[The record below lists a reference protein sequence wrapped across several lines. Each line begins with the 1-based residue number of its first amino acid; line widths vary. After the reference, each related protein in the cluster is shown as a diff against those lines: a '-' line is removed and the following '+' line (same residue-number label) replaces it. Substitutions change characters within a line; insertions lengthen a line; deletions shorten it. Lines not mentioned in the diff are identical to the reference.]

1 MKITSTII
9 THAQGSEGWDQHRK
23 RSYNASELAVAMG
36 ISSNMKRDDLV
47 RCKATGIPFEHSDFV
62 EKRVF
67 APGHE
72 YEALARPLAQE
83 DMGEELY
90 PCVMAAEVEGL
101 PLSASLD
108 GLDLMGDMT
117 WEHKQAS
124 DVLIASLE
132 AGVIPD
138 EYHPQMEQGLLLSGA
153 KRCMFSASKGTRE
166 SMRSVW
172 YESNPELRAKI
183 IPTWK
188 QFMADVAAYVPVEVI
203 DKPVAAPVTALPAVS
218 VQVTGEIAVR
228 DNFALFETALR
239 DFIDNRLIR
248 EPATDQEFADLDL
261 QIKAL
266 KNAESA
272 LDAAEAQMLAQ
283 VSTVD
288 TIKRTK
294 DMLHKLARDNR
305 LMAEK
310 LLDARKLAIKG
321 EIVAGGVAALAKHI
335 RELNAAMPGDYMPVV
350 PADFGG
356 AVKGKRTVES
366 LRDAVNTELAR
377 AKIAANEI
385 ATRIGVNIKHLQE
398 NAGAH
403 KFLFMDTATIVLKQP
418 DDLQALVANRINEH
432 QRQEAAKEEAQR
444 ERIRA
449 EEAARLQREA
459 DEKRRAEEA
468 EAQRKARAEQE
479 EADRLEREE
488 YRRRGEEAAAQREA
502 QAAIAVA
509 ATPAP
514 EVKTYDNGAPMFSTT
529 TFKDNGE
536 PIMLTPEGKRS
547 VFCDIADD
555 DAPEKPA
562 PARVS
567 PAIPT
572 DSGARLTL
580 GQINERLEVVSV
592 NTEQLARMGF
602 TATVNRSARTYLE
615 SDFPRMCAVIQ
626 RHLIAVSQG
635 VAA

>member
-1 MKITSTII
+1 MKTVSLIQGTPEWMA
-9 THAQGSEGWDQHRK
+9 HRAQHF
-23 RSYNASELAVAMG
+23 NASDAPAMMGCSPHMTRSELLH
-36 ISSNMKRDDLV
+36 MK
-47 RCKATGIPFEHSDFV
+47 KTGI
-62 EKRVF
+62 
-67 APGHE
+67 APEVDPATQRRFDDGHRF
-72 YEALARPLAQE
+72 EALARPLAE
-83 DMGEELY
+83 KIIGEELY
-90 PCVMAAEVEGL
+90 AVTGTNGE
-101 PLSASLD
+101 LSASFD
-108 GLDLMGDMT
+108 GLTLLEDT
-117 WEHKQAS
+117 AFEHKSLNESLRYTPWDEGNGYHLPLHYQVQMEHQLMVSGAERVLFMATKWGSADELKEERHCWYAS
-124 DVLIASLE
+124 DPA
-132 AGVIPD
+132 
-138 EYHPQMEQGLLLSGA
+138 
-153 KRCMFSASKGTRE
+153 
-166 SMRSVW
+166 
-172 YESNPELRAKI
+172 LRAKI
-183 IPTWK
+183 LAGWK
-188 QFMADVAAYVPVEVI
+188 QFAADLVNFAPVEVVE
-203 DKPVAAPVTALPAVS
+203 KPVAAPVTALPAVS

-310 LLDARKLAIKG
+310 LLEARKLAIKG

-356 AVKGKRTVES
+356 VVKGKRTVES

-385 ATRIGVNIKHLQE
+385 ATRIGVNIKHLQDK
-398 NAGAH
+398 AGAH
-403 KFLFMDTATIVLKQP
+403 KFLFLDTPTIVLKAP
-418 DDLQALVANRINEH
+418 DDLQALVSNRINEH

-449 EEAARLQREA
+449 EEQAKLQREA
-459 DEKRRAEEA
+459 DEKRRSEEA
-468 EAQRKARAEQE
+468 EAARV
-479 EADRLEREE
+479 
-488 YRRRGEEAAAQREA
+488 A

-509 ATPAP
+509 ATPAPATAP

-547 VFCDIADD
+547 VFCDLNDDMTDASEKPTLKLGEINARLALLAVTADD
-555 DAPEKPA
+555 LAELGFA
-562 PARVS
+562 A
-567 PAIPT
+567 
-572 DSGARLTL
+572 TL
-580 GQINERLEVVSV
+580 ERGSKLY
-592 NTEQLARMGF
+592 RP
-602 TATVNRSARTYLE
+602 
-615 SDFPRMCAVIQ
+615 SDFPKICAAIV
-626 RHLIAVSQG
+626 RHVQAIAQG

>member
-1 MKITSTII
+1 MKINATII
-9 THAQGSEGWDQHRK
+9 TDPQGSKGWDQHRA
-23 RSYNASELAVAMG
+23 RSLNASELAVAMG
-36 ISSNMKRDDLV
+36 ISSNMKRDELV
-47 RCKATGIPFEHSDFV
+47 KCKATGIPFEHSDFV
-62 EKRVF
+62 EQRVF

-72 YEALARPLAQE
+72 YENLARPLAQA
-83 DMGEELY
+83 DTGEELY
-90 PCVMAAEVEGL
+90 PCVLAAEVEGL

-108 GLDLMGDMT
+108 GMDLFNEMT
-117 WEHKQAS
+117 WEHKQAT
-124 DVLIASLE
+124 DALIASLE

-172 YESNPELRAKI
+172 YESNPDLRDKI

-188 QFMADVAAYVPVEVI
+188 QFMADVAAYVPVEVVE
-203 DKPVAAPVTALPAVS
+203 KPVAAPITALPAVS

-239 DFIDNRLIR
+239 DFIENRLIR
-248 EPATDQEFADLDL
+248 EPSTDQEFADLDL

-310 LLDARKLAIKG
+310 LLEARKLAIKG

-356 AVKGKRTVES
+356 VVKGKRTVES

-385 ATRIGVNIKHLQE
+385 ATRIGVNIKHLQDK
-398 NAGAH
+398 AGAH
-403 KFLFMDTATIVLKQP
+403 KFLFLDTPTIVLKAP
-418 DDLQALVANRINEH
+418 DDLQALVANRINAHE
-432 QRQEAAKEEAQR
+432 Q
-444 ERIRA
+444 
-449 EEAARLQREA
+449 
-459 DEKRRAEEA
+459 
-468 EAQRKARAEQE
+468 AEQKKQDELREKIRKE
-479 EADRLEREE
+479 EADRLEREAKQKVDD
-488 YRRRGEEAAAQREA
+488 EAEA
-502 QAAIAVA
+502 KRKADAAIAIA

-514 EVKTYDNGAPMFSTT
+514 A
-529 TFKDNGE
+529 
-536 PIMLTPEGKRS
+536 
-547 VFCDIADD
+547 
-555 DAPEKPA
+555 PA
-562 PARVS
+562 PA
-567 PAIPT
+567 PAAQMETAQPAARTFYRSAPPAAAPQSTAPVDAEQPT
-572 DSGARLTL
+572 MKLGDICARLGFT
-580 GQINERLEVVSV
+580 V
-592 NTEQLARMGF
+592 TADFLAELGF
-602 TATVNRSARTYLE
+602 TATVERGARLYRP
-615 SDFPRMCAVIQ
+615 SDFTRICGAIV
-626 RHLIAVSQG
+626 RHVSE
-635 VAA
+635 VAASEVTA

>member
-1 MKITSTII
+1 MKINAAII
-9 THAQGSEGWDQHRK
+9 TLVQGSDAWMQHRS
-23 RSYNASELAVAMG
+23 RSLNASELAVAMG
-36 ISSNMKRDDLV
+36 ISSNMRRDELV
-47 RCKATGIPFEHSDFV
+47 KCKATGIPFEHSDFV
-62 EKRVF
+62 EQRVF

-72 YEALARPLAQE
+72 YENLARPFAQE

-90 PCVMAAEVEGL
+90 PCVMAAEVDGL

-108 GLDLMGDMT
+108 GLDLLGEMT
-117 WEHKQAS
+117 WEHKQAT
-124 DVLIASLE
+124 DALMTSLE

-172 YESNPELRAKI
+172 YESNPDLRAKI

-188 QFMADVAAYVPVEVI
+188 QFMADVATYVPIEVL
-203 DKPVAAPVTALPAVS
+203 DKPVAAPITALPAVS

-248 EPATDQEFADLDL
+248 EPSTDQEFADLDL

-305 LMAEK
+305 LIAEK
-310 LLDARKLAIKG
+310 LLEARKLAIKG

-335 RELNAAMPGDYMPVV
+335 RELNAAMPGDYMPQV

-385 ATRIGVNIKHLQE
+385 ATRIGVNIKHLQDK
-398 NAGAH
+398 ASAH
-403 KFLFMDTATIVLKQP
+403 KFLFLDTPTIVLKAP

-449 EEAARLQREA
+449 EEAAKLQREA

-468 EAQRKARAEQE
+468 EAQRA
-479 EADRLEREE
+479 
-488 YRRRGEEAAAQREA
+488 A
-502 QAAIAVA
+502 QAAIAAA

-514 EVKTYDNGAPMFSTT
+514 APELQMPVITPERFEQLQTT
-529 TFKDNGE
+529 TRAYVKAVQD
-536 PIMLTPEGKRS
+536 
-547 VFCDIADD
+547 
-555 DAPEKPA
+555 EKPTLKLGEIS
-562 PARVS
+562 ARLGFTVTADFLES
-567 PAIPT
+567 LGFAATVDRNARLYRESQFPAI
-572 DSGARLTL
+572 
-580 GQINERLEVVSV
+580 
-592 NTEQLARMGF
+592 
-602 TATVNRSARTYLE
+602 
-615 SDFPRMCAVIQ
+615 CAAIV
-626 RHLIAVSQG
+626 RHVQGVAQG